1 MACFQ
6 TMVDK
11 SFEKSEIDDT
21 TRKSVLN
28 LKFKLKFQVKLGKV
42 F

>member
-1 MACFQ
+1 MAYFQ

-11 SFEKSEIDDT
+11 SFEKGEIDDT

-28 LKFKLKFQVKLGKV
+28 LNFKLKFQLCKV